1 MAVVTVIKLVNARL
15 EVRGDDIPPQPF
27 SSLASSCSRIQM
39 FNGINQLNSEV
50 FIKNIYTD
58 FSFIQ
63 QLVIE
68 YLSCAYRCIICY
80 VILYVCMYIYET

>member
-1 MAVVTVIKLVNARL
+1 
-15 EVRGDDIPPQPF
+15 
-27 SSLASSCSRIQM
+27 M
-39 FNGINQLNSEV
+39 FNGMNQLDSEV

-68 YLSCAYRCIICY
+68 YLSCAYRCIIY
-80 VILYVCMYIYET
+80 AYMHIYETESMLAHIACWIRTRELIFKSLYHTSNFCYIEI